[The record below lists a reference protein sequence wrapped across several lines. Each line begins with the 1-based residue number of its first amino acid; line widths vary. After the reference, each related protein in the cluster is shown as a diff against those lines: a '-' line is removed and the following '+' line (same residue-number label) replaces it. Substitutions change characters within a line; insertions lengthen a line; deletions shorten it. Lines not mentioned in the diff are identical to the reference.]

1 MKRYPKK
8 KVLLVEK
15 EKEVAQHQSSRNS
28 GVIHAGIY
36 YAPGSYKARLC
47 VEGAKEMMNYC
58 ENKKIKYEKCG
69 KVIVAVNEEE
79 QNKLEKIFENGKIN
93 NVQGIRLINKKQL
106 LEIEPLCE
114 GGISAIHSPNT
125 GTIFYLLKKK
135 VKFKY
140 FCSKK
145 KKKKESLIFFKF
157 QNLTKTR

>member
-125 GTIFYLLKKK
+125 GTIF
-135 VKFKY
+135 
-140 FCSKK
+140 
-145 KKKKESLIFFKF
+145 II
-157 QNLTKTR
+157 